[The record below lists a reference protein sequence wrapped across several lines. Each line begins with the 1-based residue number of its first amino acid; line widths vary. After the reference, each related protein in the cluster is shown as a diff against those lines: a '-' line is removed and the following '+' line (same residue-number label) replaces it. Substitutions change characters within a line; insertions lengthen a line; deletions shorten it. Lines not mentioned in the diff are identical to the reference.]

1 MTNYSCI
8 NQQTFSFQLNLYNKK
23 NFKMFRHSLECSKY
37 ALWKRYRNNQVHFIL
52 VVVKL
57 AHSLHYCSHAM
68 TYLERCQ
75 IFFASQTF
83 SQSNAISLSNKLRR
97 TWHYCSIHNNKHV
110 CKNLFSMLSDKNLQ
124 NGFSLT
130 NSTTYYYY

>member
-1 MTNYSCI
+1 MWYYHCV
-8 NQQTFSFQLNLYNKK
+8 
-23 NFKMFRHSLECSKY
+23 SKY
-37 ALWKRYRNNQVHFIL
+37 TLWKGYRNHRVYFIL

-75 IFFASQTF
+75 IVFASQTF
-83 SQSNAISLSNKLRR
+83 SQSNAISLSNKMRR

-124 NGFSLT
+124 NWFSLT
-130 NSTTYYYY
+130 NSTTTFLRHLFYIKNTQFTFYSRYYYY